1 MGKIVIIGILL
12 AVLIYFI
19 LRRLNF
25 FNLSKVEQIPYAPRA
40 TEIGMPTH
48 LLKRGLK
55 RILYTVGTG
64 MILLLIILLIA
75 AKFKIALIMLPV
87 SLYLIGQFF
96 VFNNHIKTIRNQKI
110 QYDPETQETRIEWVD
125 GSSLKFNLQTDIK
138 ELKEVQAVQ
147 KNNGILMGY
156 YQVSVGTKVIFLPY
170 LLLENP
176 TNKPFF
182 EKLQLRSRQSET
194 KLFPII

>member
-25 FNLSKVEQIPYAPRA
+25 FNFSKTEQIPSSSRV

-48 LLKRGLK
+48 LLKQGLK
-55 RILYTVGTG
+55 RVLYTVGTG
-64 MILLLIILLIA
+64 MILLFIILLIA
-75 AKFKIALIMLPV
+75 AKFKIALIMLPI
-87 SLYLIGQFF
+87 SLYLIAQFF

-110 QYDPETQETRIEWVD
+110 HYDSETQETHIEWLD
-125 GSSLKFNLQTDIK
+125 GSSLKFNLLKDIK

-147 KNNGILMGY
+147 KNNGMLLGY
-156 YQVSVGTKVIFLPY
+156 YQISIGTKIVFLPY

-176 TNKPFF
+176 RNKIFF
-182 EKLQLRSRQSET
+182 DKLQSLSRPSET

>member
-12 AVLIYFI
+12 AVLVYF

-25 FNLSKVEQIPYAPRA
+25 NFNKVEHIPSPLHA
-40 TEIGMPTH
+40 TEIGMPTY
-48 LLKRGLK
+48 LLKRGL
-55 RILYTVGTG
+55 RRVLYTVGTG
-64 MILLLIILLIA
+64 MILLLVILLIA

-96 VFNNHIKTIRNQKI
+96 VFNNHIKTIKNQKI
-110 QYDPETQETRIEWVD
+110 QYDPKSHDTHIEWLD
-125 GSSLKFNLQTDIK
+125 GSYLTFNLQTDIK
-138 ELKEVQAVQ
+138 ELREVQAVQ

-156 YQVSVGTKVIFLPY
+156 YQISVGKKVIFLPY

-182 EKLQLRSRQSET
+182 DKLQLLGRHSET